1 MPSSADRSCLVRWCS
16 FGSDTLEADQFQ
28 LDIQARLDSVTL
40 RTDSRGHPDPDWMAS
55 EKRSK
60 LRPHSVR
67 SDIPDQTG
75 RHQTGHSNSGW
86 AAKASD
92 RTFQLQRNSLR
103 PDIQAQTRQALT
115 RQPNSEWSNRGR
127 HPSPERTSQP
137 WLEFPRTSEQSSKL
151 GLKSLSQTLTPSG
164 RKSRLRPSPPVQT
177 RRIISD
183 WTVPARTSKFI
194 LDI

>member
-1 MPSSADRSCLVRWCS
+1 MTDRPSSADRRFLVRWCS

-75 RHQTGHSNSGW
+75 RHQTGHSNSAG
-86 AAKASD
+86 KASD
-92 RTFQLQRNSLR
+92 RTFQLERTASDQTSKLR
-103 PDIQAQTRQALT
+103 PDCLWQVNPIEIESRRAR
-115 RQPNSEWSNRGR
+115 R
-127 HPSPERTSQP
+127 PSPERALPWAAFPQTNHPSSDETATAKTGQHQEGHPSSYRASQRGP
-137 WLEFPRTSEQSSKL
+137 DM
-151 GLKSLSQTLTPSG
+151 LSYQIRPAQTV
-164 RKSRLRPSPPVQT
+164 RQ
-177 RRIISD
+177 
-183 WTVPARTSKFI
+183 
-194 LDI
+194 DI

>member
-1 MPSSADRSCLVRWCS
+1 MPSSADRRFLVRWCS

-60 LRPHSVR
+60 LRPHSIRV
-67 SDIPDQTG
+67 DIPDQTR
-75 RHQTGHSNSGW
+75 RHHTGHSNSGW

-92 RTFQLQRNSLR
+92 QTFQLERNSLR
-103 PDIQAQTRQALT
+103 PDIQAPTKQALT
-115 RQPNSEWSNRGR
+115 RQPNSECSRRDR
-127 HPSPERTSQP
+127 HPSAERTSQP
-137 WLEFPRTSEQSSKL
+137 QAELPQTSDQSSKL
-151 GLKSLSQTLTPSG
+151 GLNGLSQTLTPSG
-164 RKSRLRPSPPVQT
+164 RTSRLRPAPPVQT